1 LERRGRSAAFAE
13 PIRKRFARADSDT
26 VAGSEYTDADA
37 DSNGNANPNAE
48 SKRHPDTDP
57 NCDADCD
64 ANTNHTC
71 VPNRASLGYATC
83 VHLYC
88 AANGATK
95 RYV

>member
-13 PIRKRFARADSDT
+13 PIRKRFARANSDT
-26 VAGSEYTDADA
+26 VAGSEHTHADADA
-37 DSNGNANPNAE
+37 NANANAE
-48 SKRHPDTDP
+48 SNRYPDTDT

-64 ANTNHTC
+64 ADTNHTF
-71 VPNRASLGYATC
+71 VSNRASLGYATC